1 MPVISFS
8 VNGTEERIEVH
19 DDVPLLWVLRDRLGL
34 MGTKYGCGVGVCGS
48 CTIHVDGGAVRS
60 CITPAASLE
69 GRRVLTIEGLG
80 GSAGGLHPLQQAW
93 LDEDVSQC
101 GFCQPGQL
109 MTAAALLA
117 GNKEPSDDDIDA
129 AMGDVVCRCGTYLR
143 IRRAIHR
150 AAGNGASS

>member
-8 VNGTEERIEVH
+8 INGTEERIEVR
-19 DDVPLLWVLRDRLGL
+19 DDVPLLWILRDRLGL

-48 CTIHVDGGAVRS
+48 CTIHVDGRAVRS

-69 GRRVLTIEGLG
+69 GKRILTIEGLA

-117 GNKEPSDDDIDA
+117 GNQAPSDDDIDE

-143 IRRAIHR
+143 IRKAIHR